1 MKMGNAIRLGDGSD
15 HGGTMISAGSTV
27 VVNGVQ
33 LCLDQDMYSCPIP
46 YHGITPATASSSV
59 KTTDGKRVIKIGDIA
74 GCGATIIQGSPTL
87 TVG

>member
-1 MKMGNAIRLGDGSD
+1 MGNAVRLGDGSD
-15 HGGTMISAGSTV
+15 HGGVMISAGSAV

-33 LCLDQDMYSCPIP
+33 LCLDQDMHSCPLP
-46 YHGITPATASSSV
+46 YHGITPVTATSSV

-74 GCGATIIQGSPTL
+74 GCGAIIVQGSPTL